1 MGQDE
6 TKYQTLDRAFLTF
19 RCQIDDLIRD
29 MPEGEHRT
37 ALVRCLT
44 TFVLCEDSGEY
55 DMYSRIPIG
64 VTSSELDAHKLATH
78 PRILIFRFE
87 GEGRS
92 VPTKILTVA
101 QARDQIAYQRS
112 LIKHGCGSEQDL
124 TEAKATLGAL
134 HRRLNA
140 MEHERALGQVL
151 EQS

>member
-1 MGQDE
+1 M
-6 TKYQTLDRAFLTF
+6 A
-19 RCQIDDLIRD
+19 
-29 MPEGEHRT
+29 M
-37 ALVRCLT
+37 
-44 TFVLCEDSGEY
+44 FVLCEDSGEY
-55 DMYSRIPIG
+55 DMYSRILIG

-112 LIKHGCGSEQDL
+112 LIKHGCGSDQDL

-151 EQS
+151 DQS